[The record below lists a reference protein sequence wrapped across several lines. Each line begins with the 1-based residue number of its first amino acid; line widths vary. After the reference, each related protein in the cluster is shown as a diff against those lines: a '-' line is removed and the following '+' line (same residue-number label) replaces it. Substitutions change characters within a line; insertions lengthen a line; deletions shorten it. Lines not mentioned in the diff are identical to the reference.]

1 MLLVAI
7 VGIVTYFGFFKEKL
21 AQRNTPTIAQ
31 VQNKPPLSKEAQ
43 QIKQEAVSK
52 PISKQGNF
60 GILIDNTNYQ
70 LGYAPTPDAFF
81 VSFYSQ
87 DIEKYDQ
94 YNQEIE
100 KWLLEKGF
108 GKEDLCNLTVIYSIS
123 SNLRLLN
130 FKEALPSC
138 SG

>member
-1 MLLVAI
+1 MLLIGVVSI
-7 VGIVTYFGFFKEKL
+7 VLYFGFFKEKL
-21 AQRNTPTIAQ
+21 TQRNTPTIAQ
-31 VQNKPPLSKEAQ
+31 IQNKPPLSKEAQ
-43 QIKQEAVSK
+43 QIKQMVVSK
-52 PISKQGNF
+52 PITKQGNF
-60 GILIDNTNYQ
+60 GILIDNSNYQ

-87 DIEKYDQ
+87 DVEKYDL

-100 KWLLEKGF
+100 NWLLEKGF
-108 GKEDLCNLTVIYSIS
+108 VKEDLCNLIVIYSIS

-138 SG
+138 SS